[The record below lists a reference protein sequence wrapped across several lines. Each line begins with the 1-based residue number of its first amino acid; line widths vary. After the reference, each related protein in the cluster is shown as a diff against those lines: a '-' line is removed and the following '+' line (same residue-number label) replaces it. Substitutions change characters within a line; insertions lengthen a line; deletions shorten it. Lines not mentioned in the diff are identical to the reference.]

1 MKTAWFNDS
10 SLPAAMVESGFK
22 PLRQSD
28 HFKAIDD
35 CFEMTSGKSLLDL
48 GCGIAEVGSTFV
60 DYSYTGA
67 DLPHIIEKGARKK
80 NPNLNFFHFDACE
93 DDYAFIANYD
103 IVLMNSFISEI
114 PNWYKV
120 LSRVLVNA
128 ESFVIIHR
136 QEVTEQ
142 ISFLQ
147 QYTTYANLK
156 TTKSVINYNQ
166 LTTLFERSGYEIK
179 LELNSFSY
187 DNNQKTFLL
196 KKIEE
201 QDG

>member
-1 MKTAWFNDS
+1 M
-10 SLPAAMVESGFK
+10 
-22 PLRQSD
+22 
-28 HFKAIDD
+28 
-35 CFEMTSGKSLLDL
+35 
-48 GCGIAEVGSTFV
+48 
-60 DYSYTGA
+60 
-67 DLPHIIEKGARKK
+67 
-80 NPNLNFFHFDACE
+80 
-93 DDYAFIANYD
+93 
-103 IVLMNSFISEI
+103 
-114 PNWYKV
+114 
-120 LSRVLVNA
+120 
-128 ESFVIIHR
+128 
-136 QEVTEQ
+136 TEQ